1 MIHSAKDVSRWF
13 DENNVPFKPVTTLNW
28 AKDFPYRPEFAFRLA
43 RTEDA
48 LLLNYRVK
56 ESAVRGVEAV
66 DNGSVW
72 EDDCVECFIKAP
84 ESDVYYNIECNCVGK
99 LLIGCGADRHERK
112 RYEPEIL
119 SKVSRQSTL
128 GNEPIGVVNEET
140 EWDLSVVV
148 PFSLLPELHDDG
160 KRTDFLGNVYK
171 CGDKQPTPH
180 FVTLFPIDTPQP
192 DYHRPEFFQPLWE

>member
-1 MIHSAKDVSRWF
+1 MTHSAKDVSRWF

-28 AKDFPYRPEFAFRLA
+28 AKDFPYRPEFTFRLA

-99 LLIGCGADRHERK
+99 LLIGCGADRH
-112 RYEPEIL
+112 
-119 SKVSRQSTL
+119 
-128 GNEPIGVVNEET
+128 
-140 EWDLSVVV
+140 
-148 PFSLLPELHDDG
+148 
-160 KRTDFLGNVYK
+160 
-171 CGDKQPTPH
+171 
-180 FVTLFPIDTPQP
+180 
-192 DYHRPEFFQPLWE
+192 